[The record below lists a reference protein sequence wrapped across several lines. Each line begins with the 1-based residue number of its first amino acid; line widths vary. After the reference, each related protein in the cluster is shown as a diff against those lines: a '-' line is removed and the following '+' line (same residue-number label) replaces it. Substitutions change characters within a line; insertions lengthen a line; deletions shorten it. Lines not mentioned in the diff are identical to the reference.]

1 MNLDDLMGY
10 IVTIL
15 LFVFVDSIII
25 YSNYKSWIKQ
35 KSLEDVLYKWKGTN
49 KSKKWFILW
58 TSFVA
63 MNIVITVILPLFYM
77 NMDGIRLAF
86 FIAGPYTYFLGIIY
100 IIVKNYVR
108 YYHDKDDSSK

>member
-49 KSKKWFILW
+49 KS
-58 TSFVA
+58 
-63 MNIVITVILPLFYM
+63 
-77 NMDGIRLAF
+77 
-86 FIAGPYTYFLGIIY
+86 
-100 IIVKNYVR
+100 
-108 YYHDKDDSSK
+108 